1 MVDNFTVMDGVNLS
15 ELIEMIDQISIERD
29 PYFGVRNKNES
40 IQIRKLPK
48 QSMENN
54 LEYRILL
61 ADEQQDLTQIMLQI
75 DQIINNRN

>member
-1 MVDNFTVMDGVNLS
+1 
-15 ELIEMIDQISIERD
+15 MIDQISIERD

-40 IQIRKLPK
+40 IKIRKLPK

-54 LEYRILL
+54 LEYGILL